1 MPRHSIAL
9 LAALALLVGC
19 GDEGPPTA
27 HSAGETV
34 VWAVGDGADGA
45 AAGERLADYIVRQ
58 RPQRF
63 FYLGDVYQDGT
74 ASDFA
79 DHYAPFYGA
88 LARITDPVIGNHEYA
103 ARASG
108 YEPYWRQERG
118 WDAETAEHRAYV
130 DAASGWQL
138 IAYSSETD
146 PASEAEWIGRQ
157 LTRHSGTCRIA
168 FAHRGRY
175 VVADELHTDNPDQIP
190 IWTQLAGRTAINL
203 IAHDHV
209 YGRLA
214 PIDGV
219 TVILSG
225 AGGHELRGL
234 GEQLHP
240 VAATHAGVPTATRLV
255 LRRGAADFR
264 QVDADGHVHDSG
276 TIRCKPADG

>member
-1 MPRHSIAL
+1 MPRRSIGL

-19 GDEGPPTA
+19 GNQGPSPA

-34 VWAVGDGADGA
+34 VWAVGDGADGS
-45 AAGERLADYIVRQ
+45 AAGERLADYIVQQ

-74 ASDFA
+74 ASEFA
-79 DHYAPFYGA
+79 DHYAPFYGG
-88 LARITDPVIGNHEYA
+88 LAGRTDPVVGNHEYA
-103 ARASG
+103 SRASG
-108 YEPYWRQERG
+108 YEPYWHQERG
-118 WDAETAEHRAYV
+118 WSAETAQHRAYV
-130 DAASGWQL
+130 DAASGWQV

-146 PASEAEWIGRQ
+146 PTSEAEWIGRQ
-157 LTRHSGTCRIA
+157 VTRHSGTCRIA
-168 FAHRGRY
+168 FGHRGRY
-175 VVADELHTDNPDQIP
+175 VVADELHTDNVDQSP
-190 IWTQLAGRTAINL
+190 IWSQLAGRTAINL
-203 IAHDHV
+203 IAHDHL

-219 TVILSG
+219 TVLLSG
-225 AGGHELRGL
+225 AGGHDLRGL

-264 QVDADGHVHDSG
+264 QVDADGNVYDSG
-276 TIRCKPADG
+276 TIRCKPAGG